1 MGGLLVAARLALAL
15 AEREAGQHARRAASI
30 SAVVLAALFVGL
42 AGLLFVLYAVVLAL
56 TPYLTPA
63 GAAAIVGAA
72 MILLA
77 AILIAVTFRKPG
89 TRAVRRPVANA
100 ASTIATDLAGLAGEA
115 GRKLGSS
122 IEPPSTV
129 TVALAALIAGL
140 VAGRK
145 L

>member
-1 MGGLLVAARLALAL
+1 MGGMLVASRVIMAIL
-15 AEREAGQHARRAASI
+15 EREAGQRARRAAGI

-77 AILIAVTFRKPG
+77 AIVIAVTFKSPSVPR
-89 TRAVRRPVANA
+89 RRPVAKA
-100 ASTIATDLAGLAGEA
+100 ASTIASDLGALATEA
-115 GRKLGSS
+115 GRKLGSG
-122 IEPPSTV
+122 IEAPSTI

>member
-1 MGGLLVAARLALAL
+1 MGGMLVVARVLLALV
-15 AEREAGQHARRAASI
+15 EREAGQRARRAAGI

-63 GAAAIVGAA
+63 GAAAVVGAA

-77 AILIAVTFRKPG
+77 AILIAVTFRKPS
-89 TRAVRRPVANA
+89 TAKARRPVASA
-100 ASTIATDLAGLAGEA
+100 ASSVAADLGAIASDA
-115 GRKLGSS
+115 GRKLGSR
-122 IEPPSTV
+122 IEAPSTI
-129 TVALAALIAGL
+129 TVALAAMIAGL

>member
-1 MGGLLVAARLALAL
+1 MGGMLVAARVVLALV
-15 AEREAGQHARRAASI
+15 EREAGRRARRAAGI
-30 SAVVLAALFVGL
+30 GAIVLAALFVGL

-63 GAAAIVGAA
+63 GAAAVVGAA

-77 AILIAVTFRKPG
+77 AILIAVTFGRSG
-89 TRAVRRPVANA
+89 AATARRPVANA
-100 ASTIATDLAGLAGEA
+100 ASSVAADLGTLASET
-115 GRKLGSS
+115 GRKLGSR
-122 IEPPSTV
+122 IEAPSTV

>member
-1 MGGLLVAARLALAL
+1 MGGMLVAARVVLALV
-15 AEREAGQHARRAASI
+15 EREAGQRARRAAGI

-89 TRAVRRPVANA
+89 TRAVHRPVADA
-100 ASTIATDLAGLAGEA
+100 AATVATDLNRLAGEA
-115 GRKLGSS
+115 GRKLGAS
-122 IEPPSTV
+122 IEPPSTL
-129 TVALAALIAGL
+129 TVALSALIAGL
-140 VAGRK
+140 IAGRK

>member
-1 MGGLLVAARLALAL
+1 MGGLLVAARALMAL
-15 AEREAGQHARRAASI
+15 VEHEAGHRARRAAGI
-30 SAVVLAALFVGL
+30 GALVLAALFVGL
-42 AGLLFVLYAVVLAL
+42 AGLLFVLYAIVLAL

-63 GAAAIVGAA
+63 GAAAVVGAA

-77 AILIAVTFRKPG
+77 AILVAVTFRSP
-89 TRAVRRPVANA
+89 RPARRPGGRV
-100 ASTIATDLAGLAGEA
+100 ASTVAADLGVLAGEA
-115 GRKLGSS
+115 GRKLGAG

>member
-1 MGGLLVAARLALAL
+1 MSGVLVAARVILAIL
-15 AEREAGQHARRAASI
+15 EREAGQRARRAAGI
-30 SAVVLAALFVGL
+30 GSAVLAALFVGL

-63 GAAAIVGAA
+63 GAAALVGAA

-77 AILIAVTFRKPG
+77 AIVIAVTFRKPAP
-89 TRAVRRPVANA
+89 TSRPVATA
-100 ASTIATDLAGLAGEA
+100 AATVATDLSALASEA
-115 GRKLGSS
+115 GRKLGTG
-122 IEPPSTV
+122 IEAPSTV